1 METKA
6 VIRFSTAYEKL
17 DAVEKDIEEVKQHLK
32 DEDHIKILDRALR
45 MIDSH
50 HGLLLY
56 AKENHGVDLEKILDH
71 YYDESKGV
79 TREQEHQMEN
89 IK

>member
-17 DAVEKDIEEVKQHLK
+17 DAVEKDIEEVKQHL
-32 DEDHIKILDRALR
+32 EDVEYLEEHVQKLDRALR

-56 AKENHGVDLEKILDH
+56 AKEKHGVDLDEIWDSYYINERGYKPEEIL
-71 YYDESKGV
+71 K
-79 TREQEHQMEN
+79 
-89 IK
+89 

>member
-17 DAVEKDIEEVKQHLK
+17 DLIEKDIKEVKQHLE
-32 DEDHIKILDRALR
+32 DEDHIKILDRVLR
-45 MIDSH
+45 VIDSH

-56 AKENHGVDLEKILDH
+56 AKEKHGVDLDEIWDSYYINERGYKPEEIL
-71 YYDESKGV
+71 K
-79 TREQEHQMEN
+79 
-89 IK
+89 

>member
-17 DAVEKDIEEVKQHLK
+17 DAVEKYIEEVKQHLK
-32 DEDHIKILDRALR
+32 DEDHIKILDRVLR

-56 AKENHGVDLEKILDH
+56 AKEKHGVDLDEIWDNYYINERGYKPEEIL
-71 YYDESKGV
+71 K
-79 TREQEHQMEN
+79 
-89 IK
+89 